1 MHVKRIMHSSNVL
14 QTKKLPYLKKRIK
27 MKKLNKLAIS
37 FIFSVSAD
45 SVKTGGMTVMGDYTW
60 AVAQMKVYYVASTK
74 KVTGANTQV
83 TYKFPAATN
92 VVSKVTAVR
101 EYSASGKL
109 TAKVSGVTKSDTVT
123 VSTK

>member
-1 MHVKRIMHSSNVL
+1 
-14 QTKKLPYLKKRIK
+14 
-27 MKKLNKLAIS
+27 MKKLNKLVIS
-37 FIFSVSAD
+37 FVTTLMILSGTLFSVSAD

-123 VSTK
+123 ISTK

>member
-1 MHVKRIMHSSNVL
+1 
-14 QTKKLPYLKKRIK
+14 
-27 MKKLNKLAIS
+27 MKKLNKLVIS
-37 FIFSVSAD
+37 FVTTLMILSGTLFSVSAD

-74 KVTGANTQV
+74 KVT
-83 TYKFPAATN
+83 
-92 VVSKVTAVR
+92 AVR